1 MSCASARAGAATFAL
16 RASVSK
22 KAPAYRRRSTRTWL
36 WRVLTASIAALA
48 GVVSVADARAQQVVE
63 RWEKEVAAYEATDRT
78 TPPPRG
84 EIVFVGSSSIRF
96 WDVAASFPDLKVINR
111 GVWASG
117 QGFELGDV
125 VRFLD
130 RLVVPHQPR
139 IVVVYAGDNDISG
152 GKTSEQVVV
161 DAERLILR
169 LRSKLPDVRI
179 VFIGVKPSISRWL
192 QVDRMRLTNTLLR
205 QLCER
210 DDRVAYVDVDGPM
223 MGWDERPRR
232 ELFVDD
238 GLHLSAEGYRL
249 WTTLVRPLLVPPT
262 TLPAPGPVPPSSS
275 PSR

>member
-1 MSCASARAGAATFAL
+1 MTSLPAGGTRSQDQAWRSSPRWL
-16 RASVSK
+16 R
-22 KAPAYRRRSTRTWL
+22 R
-36 WRVLTASIAALA
+36 ALA
-48 GVVSVADARAQQVVE
+48 AVAVAAVGVVPASHAAAQTVE
-63 RWEKEVAAYEATDRT
+63 RWEKEVAAYETADRT
-78 TPPPRG
+78 SPPPRG
-84 EIVFVGSSSIRF
+84 EIVFVGSSSIRN
-96 WDVAASFPDLKVINR
+96 WDLAASFPDLKVINR
-111 GVWASG
+111 GVWAAG

-125 VRFLD
+125 VRFVD

-161 DAERLILR
+161 DAERLINR
-169 LRSKLPDVRI
+169 LRAKLPDVRI

-205 QLCER
+205 QVCER

-238 GLHLSAEGYRL
+238 GLHLSPEGYRL
-249 WTTLVRPLLVPPT
+249 WTTLVRPFLVAPT
-262 TLPAPGPVPPSSS
+262 PAAVPISSS
-275 PSR
+275 ATGVRP

>member
-1 MSCASARAGAATFAL
+1 MTFVPAGAARSEKQTWYSAAWWL
-16 RASVSK
+16 RG
-22 KAPAYRRRSTRTWL
+22 
-36 WRVLTASIAALA
+36 ALA
-48 GVVSVADARAQQVVE
+48 AVAVAVISVVPASDAAAQTVE
-63 RWEKEVAAYEATDRT
+63 RWEKEVAAYEAADRT
-78 TPPPRG
+78 SPPPRG
-84 EIVFVGSSSIRF
+84 EIVFVGSSSIRK
-96 WDVAASFPDLKVINR
+96 WDLAASFPDLKVINR
-111 GVWASG
+111 GVWAAG

-125 VRFLD
+125 VRFVD

-161 DAERLILR
+161 DAERVINR
-169 LRSKLPDVRI
+169 LRAKLPDVRI

-205 QLCER
+205 QVCER

-238 GLHLSAEGYRL
+238 GLHLSPEGYRL
-249 WTTLVRPLLVPPT
+249 WTTLVRPFLVTPPPT
-262 TLPAPGPVPPSSS
+262 AVPISTPATGTPATGVRP
-275 PSR
+275 